1 METTHK
7 EFQTHYKYISHII
20 DFLTAFNDGH
30 KILEETSQNSMVE
43 LIRMLH
49 MLIMLI
55 RTSDHFETF
64 AKFVHECPEDP
75 EGPYDPFAPE
85 NPETW
90 PVIEEEQRRK
100 DKEEIN

>member
-49 MLIMLI
+49 MLI